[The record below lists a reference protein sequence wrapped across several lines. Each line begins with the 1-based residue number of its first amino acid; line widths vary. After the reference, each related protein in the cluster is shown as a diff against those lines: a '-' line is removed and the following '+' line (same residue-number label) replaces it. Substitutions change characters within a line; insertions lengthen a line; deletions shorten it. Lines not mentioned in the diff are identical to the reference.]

1 MKLRVSMKYEIRKNE
16 GRNIIDIRLR
26 NTGRAIAFFT
36 RLQLLD
42 PEGKPVRPSFYT
54 DSFFSML
61 PGETRTVTIETD
73 EKPEGKSRLVLK
85 GYNLQSKDNYIDL
98 K

>member
-1 MKLRVSMKYEIRKNE
+1 
-16 GRNIIDIRLR
+16 
-26 NTGRAIAFFT
+26 
-36 RLQLLD
+36 
-42 PEGKPVRPSFYT
+42 
-54 DSFFSML
+54 ML

-73 EKPEGKSRLVLK
+73 EKPEGKSRLVLN